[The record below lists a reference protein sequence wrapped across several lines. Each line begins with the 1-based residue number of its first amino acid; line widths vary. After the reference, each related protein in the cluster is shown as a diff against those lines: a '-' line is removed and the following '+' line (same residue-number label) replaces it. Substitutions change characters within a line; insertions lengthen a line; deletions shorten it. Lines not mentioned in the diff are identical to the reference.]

1 MPRPEKKGPIAFRH
15 ALRPGI
21 QGAGDGCEPAADGIR
36 GEGHRPRLP
45 HLCVIGFGLNP
56 SPVGTAR
63 ANMKEGTSMGII
75 ATIVVVAVVIALAL
89 WLLRR
94 A

>member
-1 MPRPEKKGPIAFRH
+1 
-15 ALRPGI
+15 L
-21 QGAGDGCEPAADGIR
+21 
-36 GEGHRPRLP
+36 
-45 HLCVIGFGLNP
+45 
-56 SPVGTAR
+56 
-63 ANMKEGTSMGII
+63 KEGTSMGII